1 VTFFSLQCL
10 TSVHLRVT
18 RPRNLSVQFLIPPEN
33 SPLPSLASDMLIL
46 LISAS
51 VQVTPLFENYLRT
64 IVASGVPPESV
75 RVVVHS
81 LPDSASA
88 AAGARKSLLSYIK
101 HFFPDVKRLWEA
113 ENKDALLR
121 SLAEG
126 NVKDVVWRRNRARL
140 LAEEMAWQDDGDVL
154 TITGVVRGA
163 RLSANR
169 LIHLAGVGDFQID
182 KV

>member
-1 VTFFSLQCL
+1 
-10 TSVHLRVT
+10 
-18 RPRNLSVQFLIPPEN
+18 
-33 SPLPSLASDMLIL
+33 MLVL

-51 VQVTPLFENYLRT
+51 VQVTPVFENYLRT

-81 LPDSASA
+81 LPESASA

-113 ENKDALLR
+113 ENADSLLR
-121 SLAEG
+121 SLSEG
-126 NVKDVVWRRNRARL
+126 NVKDVVWRRYRARL
-140 LAEEMAWQDDGDVL
+140 LAEEMSWQDDVL
-154 TITGVVRGA
+154 TMTGVIRGA

-182 KV
+182 KVRCVFSLLLPCGF